1 MPLRYLAGV
10 GGLVNLILLYV
21 ATRHHW
27 GKNEFLLPTLL
38 WIPFAFG
45 LACFLASM
53 LLLIRVVPDGNFVEE
68 RLFLFFLLQVSHC
81 AEVS

>member
-1 MPLRYLAGV
+1 MPLRYFAGV
-10 GGLVNLILLYV
+10 GSLVNLVLLYV
-21 ATRHHW
+21 ATRHHR
-27 GKNEFLLPTLL
+27 GKSEFLPQNLL
-38 WIPFAFG
+38 WIPFVFG
-45 LACFLASM
+45 LACFLASI